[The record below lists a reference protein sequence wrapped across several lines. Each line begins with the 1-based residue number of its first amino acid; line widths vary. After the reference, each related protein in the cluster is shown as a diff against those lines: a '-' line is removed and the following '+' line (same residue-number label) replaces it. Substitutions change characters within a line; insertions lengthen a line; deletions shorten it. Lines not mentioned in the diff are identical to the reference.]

1 MGSNST
7 LEVRPSDLDQAF
19 VRVAFV
25 SAVVLWSYANAP
37 ASTPLEALNYKYFT
51 LAFSYWTFSLLAYGW
66 TYFFIQRVDA
76 NSPILIA
83 TRIVSIFADI
93 GAISG
98 YTAISG
104 SFGVI
109 LFPVY
114 LNSIIGYGYRFGV
127 KYLYFTLAVAAMFF
141 SIAVLYNQNL
151 RESRELV
158 FAYYLGIVL
167 VPLYSASLLK
177 RHREVLERIRD
188 LNDARSRFIANM
200 SHELRTPLH
209 AIISVSDVLK
219 ETIDDARSYKESR
232 HQKMQMISDSAQH
245 LLGLVNKILDV
256 ASAGAGKVPTRQ
268 LEWINVV
275 SVVQTALRICQP
287 NAQQQGLGFFW
298 FFDAQI
304 PTWIKSSGEYLQEIL
319 INTVGNAVKYTQ
331 NGHVT
336 VRFLHQR
343 IDGRAMLSVSIVDT
357 GIGISSKLLPNIF
370 EPFTLG
376 DDSAARKY
384 SGTGL
389 GLTLTKQYVELLG
402 GQISF
407 QSVENFGT
415 HCKILLPIEEGR
427 DDETSQLPDI
437 SRRCIYLASTPP
449 TAREMT
455 TFRESGWVCTPVG
468 TAALAGLASNLARV
482 VFIDSNLISFQ
493 EIIFDKVKADQRRRL
508 YVCYGEL
515 EPSQVQHPMFN
526 SAVSRSSM
534 HEMKRI
540 HFLERASLPYL
551 DDEPV
556 SRLRAEIPVHVLLAD
571 DNPTNLATARM
582 ALESVG
588 HSVVCVSSGE
598 EALSALDQTTF
609 GLAFVDMHMPGMS
622 GIEVVQIYQF
632 VSNGA
637 GTPVIILTADA
648 TTEAREAAEACGA
661 VAFMT
666 KPLRAR
672 EFRDAVTSFALGA
685 TNLPIQQRAID
696 APDAGRV
703 SVIDRT
709 ELEEL
714 MQIGVSPE
722 ELSEMILEFE
732 SDSSR
737 LIEQS
742 VVHQARGDFIAF
754 KETMH
759 ALKGAAATLGASR
772 LSAYAHSL
780 ERMSGYDPDDG
791 GLSARRL
798 QDTLSESLRLFQVCI
813 SEGVLERAQ
822 RH

>member
-1 MGSNST
+1 MGANSN

-19 VRVAFV
+19 VRVVFV

-76 NSPILIA
+76 NSPTLLA

-127 KYLYFTLAVAAMFF
+127 KYLYFTLAVAAVFF
-141 SIAVLYNQNL
+141 TIAVLYNQYL

-158 FAYYLGIVL
+158 FAYYLGMVL

-177 RHREVLERIRD
+177 KHREVLERIRD

-219 ETIDDARSYKESR
+219 ETIDDARSHKESR

-256 ASAGAGKVPTRQ
+256 ASADAGKVPTRQ
-268 LEWINVV
+268 REWINVV
-275 SVVQTALRICQP
+275 NVVQTALRICQP
-287 NAQQQGLGFFW
+287 NAQQQGIGFFW
-298 FFDAQI
+298 FFDARI

-331 NGHVT
+331 DGHVT
-336 VRFLHQR
+336 VRFLYQR

-357 GIGISSKLLPNIF
+357 GIGISSKFLPNIF

-415 HCKILLPIEEGR
+415 HCKILLPLEEGR
-427 DDETSQLPDI
+427 DDEISQLSDSSRQCVYLSSSPSTASDI
-437 SRRCIYLASTPP
+437 A
-449 TAREMT
+449 
-455 TFRESGWVCTPVG
+455 TFRDSGWICKPIS
-468 TAALAGLASNLARV
+468 TAALDDLANTDARV
-482 VFIDSNLISFQ
+482 VFIDSSLTSYQ
-493 EIIFDKVKADQRRRL
+493 EIIFEKVKADQHPRL

-534 HEMKRI
+534 QEMNRM
-540 HFLERASLPYL
+540 HFLESASLPYL
-551 DDEPV
+551 EEEPV
-556 SRLRAEIPVHVLLAD
+556 SRLKAAVPVRVLLAD
-571 DNPTNLATARM
+571 DNSTNLATARM
-582 ALESVG
+582 ALESAG

-598 EALSALDQTTF
+598 DALSALDETTF

-672 EFRDAVTSFALGA
+672 EFRDAVSTFALGVK
-685 TNLPIQQRAID
+685 NLPMQRRMID
-696 APDAGRV
+696 DPDADRV
-703 SVIDRT
+703 PVIDPA

-722 ELSEMILEFE
+722 ELSEMVLEFE
-732 SDSSR
+732 SDSYR
-737 LIEQS
+737 LIEQA
-742 VVHQARGDFIAF
+742 VVQQARGDILAF

-780 ERMSGYDPDDG
+780 ERMTGYESDESA
-791 GLSARRL
+791 LSAGHL
-798 QDTLSESLRLFQVCI
+798 QDTLSESLRLLRACI
-813 SEGVLERAQ
+813 SESVAGRAQ